1 MIDQHNAAVLT
12 GAGNGIGRGMALALA
27 ARGVHV
33 AIADIE
39 ADRAEA
45 VAEEARAL
53 GVQAIARRVDV
64 ANEADIAQLANAA
77 WETFGT
83 VDLLL
88 NNAGVLLGQTPLWQ
102 QTTEQVRWML
112 GVNIEGVLNG
122 IRVFAPRFI
131 EAAVPARIVNTG
143 SEHSLGRPHLGA
155 GVYNAT
161 KHAVLGL
168 SDVLRGELPAH
179 VQVSVVCP
187 GFVDSTLWRSGDR
200 APDKTEADRR
210 GDDDPR
216 AGFGGRFAMPCNDA
230 VERIMA
236 GLDAGAFMIPT
247 HSHVVEYAEA
257 RWREIEQAFAEQAP
271 RYDGD
276 EKYDVQKLIDRAT
289 RG

>member
-1 MIDQHNAAVLT
+1 MIDHHNAAVLT
-12 GAGNGIGRGMALALA
+12 GAGNGIGRGLALALA
-27 ARGVHV
+27 KRGIHV

-45 VAEEARAL
+45 VAEEVRTL
-53 GVQAIARRVDV
+53 GVQAIAQSTDV
-64 ANEADIAQLANAA
+64 ADEAQVTALAQAA
-77 WETFGT
+77 WSAFGS
-83 VDLLL
+83 VDMLF

-102 QTTEQVRWML
+102 QRAEQVRWML
-112 GVNIEGVLNG
+112 GVNIEGVMNG

-131 EAAVPARIVNTG
+131 EAGKPARIVNTG

-168 SDVLRGELPAH
+168 SDVLRGELPEH

-187 GFVDSTLWRSGDR
+187 GFVDSTLWRSEDR
-200 APDKTEADRR
+200 APEKINADRSR
-210 GDDDPR
+210 DDDPR
-216 AGFGGRFAMPCNDA
+216 AGFGGRFAMPCDEA

-236 GLDAGAFMIPT
+236 GLDAGAFLIPT
-247 HSHVVEYAEA
+247 HSHVIEYAEA
-257 RWREIEQAFAEQAP
+257 RWGEIESAFATQAP

-276 EKYDVQKLIDRAT
+276 ERYDVQKLIDQAT
-289 RG
+289 RR